1 MKSLFKALL
10 RLYEGMYL
18 GVELC
23 VLLRPG
29 VRRFSSVLHV
39 LSSIPVSFAR
49 YSWSAPACNDAEE
62 EDSAALFG
70 E

>member
-1 MKSLFKALL
+1 
-10 RLYEGMYL
+10 MYL